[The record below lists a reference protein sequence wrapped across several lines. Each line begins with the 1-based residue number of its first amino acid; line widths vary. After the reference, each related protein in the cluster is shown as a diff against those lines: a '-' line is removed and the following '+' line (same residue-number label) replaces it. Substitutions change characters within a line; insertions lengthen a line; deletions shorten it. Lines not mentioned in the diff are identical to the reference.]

1 MLLGKVAEKSAE
13 SSSSEANH
21 AKPKY
26 QRPPHV
32 TSSRN
37 GTGIPLFLHGRSEKT
52 SETSK
57 EHPVEA
63 WDVLF
68 FQLCYIASIYDHVYF
83 LDIYIYTSIY
93 LKYVYIITFLTLIY
107 FRSCGSDVYNGIVPF
122 LRVCGLK
129 QLPKDPAI
137 ARPEWSPCLSS
148 SSQGASFWYSR
159 SVGILPWDAMGAYW
173 GLGLAHIP
181 PLCCHYVVLPL
192 WLFSEIVII
201 INRF

>member
-13 SSSSEANH
+13 SRSSEANH

-68 FQLCYIASIYDHVYF
+68 FQLCYIASIYGHVYF
-83 LDIYIYTSIY
+83 LDIYIYIQNM
-93 LKYVYIITFLTLIY
+93 YISLHF
-107 FRSCGSDVYNGIVPF
+107 
-122 LRVCGLK
+122 
-129 QLPKDPAI
+129 
-137 ARPEWSPCLSS
+137 
-148 SSQGASFWYSR
+148 
-159 SVGILPWDAMGAYW
+159 
-173 GLGLAHIP
+173 
-181 PLCCHYVVLPL
+181 
-192 WLFSEIVII
+192 
-201 INRF
+201 